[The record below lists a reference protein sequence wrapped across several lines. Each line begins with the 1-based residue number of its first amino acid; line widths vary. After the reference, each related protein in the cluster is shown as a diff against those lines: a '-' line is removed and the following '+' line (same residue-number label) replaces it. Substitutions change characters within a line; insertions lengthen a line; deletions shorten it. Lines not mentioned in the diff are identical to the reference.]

1 MPGEEHSRASRADA
15 GANGNCSSIPDEES
29 ANAHPD
35 SAQSR
40 TPPSTNERESYSV
53 VGGAVM
59 TPDTGEGRERLSRLE
74 ERVDSNRRQI
84 DTLAPL
90 VRDVG
95 RLQWGLDDL
104 ANDLKQFRDDMRAQ
118 RLEDEKKL
126 NNELHSLR
134 RSVSDQILVVTDGL
148 KSCSNKIG
156 DLAESQRKHHEAEQ
170 RRREEEAKTVRVEKS
185 QDVVSRRTLY
195 GILGAAGI
203 AALAAIVAPILNAIL
218 T

>member
-1 MPGEEHSRASRADA
+1 M
-15 GANGNCSSIPDEES
+15 
-29 ANAHPD
+29 
-35 SAQSR
+35 
-40 TPPSTNERESYSV
+40 TPESY
-53 VGGAVM
+53 
-59 TPDTGEGRERLSRLE
+59 EGRERLSRLE

-104 ANDLKQFRDDMRAQ
+104 ANDLKQFRDDMRDQ
-118 RLEDEKKL
+118 RIEDEKKRAD
-126 NNELHSLR
+126 EIHGLR

-148 KSCSNKIG
+148 KNCSDKIG
-156 DLAESQRKHHEAEQ
+156 QLADSQRKHHEAEQ
-170 RRREEEAKTVRVEKS
+170 RRREEEQKTIRAEKG

-203 AALAAIVAPILNAIL
+203 AALAAIAAPILNAIL

>member
-1 MPGEEHSRASRADA
+1 M
-15 GANGNCSSIPDEES
+15 
-29 ANAHPD
+29 
-35 SAQSR
+35 
-40 TPPSTNERESYSV
+40 RESDESV
-53 VGGAVM
+53 GVESVA
-59 TPDTGEGRERLSRLE
+59 PDTPEGRERITRLE

-90 VRDVG
+90 MRDVG
-95 RLQWGLDDL
+95 RLQWGLDEL
-104 ANDLKQFRDDMRAQ
+104 AEDLKQFRQDVREQRIEDDRKRA
-118 RLEDEKKL
+118 DEM
-126 NNELHSLR
+126 HSLR

-148 KSCSNKIG
+148 KSCSNKISEVA
-156 DLAESQRKHHEAEQ
+156 DVQRKHHEAEQ
-170 RRREEEAKTVRVEKS
+170 RRREKEEKTVRIEKS